1 MRYLSELLRENK
13 KFSVT
18 VFSNQNIIQHK
29 EIQYTMSVLSL
40 IIKREFIAKVRN
52 KSFIVMTFLSPL
64 LFVGMAVLIGY
75 LATINQGDVKKIA
88 VFDKG
93 NFFTKNELVNDK
105 KYEYQYLSDMDFDI
119 AKKTASESYEGLLF
133 VPETSDKKELT
144 SKIEYISDNSPNM
157 DFIYKLENIIEDKI
171 TKLNIESSGVDY
183 SIIEN
188 SKAKANIHLA
198 KFSGEDSIKGLNGI
212 KVAIGSIFG
221 YMIMMFIMIYGNFVM
236 RSVIE
241 EKSNRIIEI
250 IVSSVKPFQ
259 LMMGKI
265 LGNSLA
271 GLLQF
276 FIWAVVGVI
285 LYFVAASFLGLNMG
299 GSATALNEVSSQVSD
314 SDKTQMMQTI
324 SMYFETIV
332 SDLPWITIILSFFV
346 FFAGGYFLYSSVYAA
361 IGAAVDNETDSQQ
374 FLMPIMIPLM
384 LAVYIGFFT
393 VMDDPHGSVAV
404 VFSLIPFTSP
414 IVMLMRIP
422 FGVPVWQ
429 IILSVV
435 LLYATFFFIVWSA
448 AKIYRV
454 GILMYGKKPT
464 WKELYKWLRY

>member
-1 MRYLSELLRENK
+1 
-13 KFSVT
+13 
-18 VFSNQNIIQHK
+18 
-29 EIQYTMSVLSL
+29 MSILSL
-40 IIKREFIAKVRN
+40 IIKREFLTKVRN

-75 LATINQGDVKKIA
+75 LATINKGEVKKIA
-88 VFDKG
+88 VFDQG
-93 NFFTKNELVNDK
+93 QFFDK
-105 KYEYQYLSDMDFDI
+105 DDLENNSKFEYHNLTHLDFEQ
-119 AKKTASESYEGLLF
+119 AKDTASTSYEALIY
-133 VPETSDKKELT
+133 VPETADKKSLAT
-144 SKIEYISDNSPNM
+144 TIEYISDNSPSM
-157 DFIYKLENIIEDKI
+157 EFIYKLENIIEDKI
-171 TKLNIESSGVDY
+171 TKSNIEESGVDY
-183 SIIEN
+183 SIIEG
-188 SKAKANIHLA
+188 AKAEASVHLT
-198 KFSGEDSIKGLNGI
+198 KFSGEDSVKGLNEI
-212 KVAIGSIFG
+212 KIGIGSVFG
-221 YMIMMFIMIYGNFVM
+221 YMIMMFIIIYGNFVM

-265 LGNSLA
+265 LGTSLA

-276 FIWAVVGVI
+276 FIWAVVGVVLFFI
-285 LYFVAASFLGLNMG
+285 ASSFLGLQMG
-299 GSATALNEVSSQVSD
+299 GGSTALADVNPEIIDSAKTEFAQTAQIYINELWNLPLM
-314 SDKTQMMQTI
+314 TMLI
-324 SMYFETIV
+324 SFLVY
-332 SDLPWITIILSFFV
+332 
-346 FFAGGYFLYSSVYAA
+346 FAGGYFLYSSVYAA

-374 FLMPIMIPLM
+374 FMMPILMPLM

-404 VFSLIPFTSP
+404 IFSIIPFTSP

-422 FGVPVWQ
+422 FGVPMWQ
-429 IILSVV
+429 LLLSAV
-435 LLYATFFFIVWSA
+435 LLYATFLFIVWSA